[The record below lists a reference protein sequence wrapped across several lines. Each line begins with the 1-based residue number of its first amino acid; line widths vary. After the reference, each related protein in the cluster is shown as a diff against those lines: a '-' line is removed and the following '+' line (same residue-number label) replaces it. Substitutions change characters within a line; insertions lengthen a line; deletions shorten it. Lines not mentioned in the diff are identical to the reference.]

1 MKKAFL
7 FALTALCVSAVQAV
21 TYSWSTIDGTA
32 KIKDEAYSF
41 RAANGISIIF
51 QATND
56 AMSSTFAATGN
67 AILTE
72 ITIIKRSNGTNV
84 PATVKLF
91 DGSTE
96 IASAAVTSGTS
107 DDRITLEDGYYT
119 RHTIHMVFD
128 VEIDVTKT
136 YTLKGYDAEGNAM
149 DIGASVVRE
158 TTSDSWLAAMR
169 VTGEDVPATPS
180 VPEPTAL
187 ALLALGVAGV
197 ALKRKMA

>member
-7 FALTALCVSAVQAV
+7 FLLAALCVSAAQAV
-21 TYSWSTIDGTA
+21 TYTWSTIDGTA
-32 KIKDEAYSF
+32 KIMDEAFSF

-51 QATND
+51 QATKAD
-56 AMSSTFAATGN
+56 TMSSSFAATGN
-67 AILTE
+67 AILKE

-96 IASAAVTSGTS
+96 IATATVTSGTK
-107 DDRITLEDGYYT
+107 DDRITLEDGFYT
-119 RHTIHMVFD
+119 RNTIHMIFD
-128 VEIDVTKT
+128 IEVDVTKS

-158 TTSDSWLAAMR
+158 TTSDDWLAAMR
-169 VTGEDVPATPS
+169 VTGESVPT

-187 ALLALGVAGV
+187 ALLALGVAGL
-197 ALKRKMA
+197 ALKRKVA

>member
-7 FALTALCVSAVQAV
+7 FALAALCVSAVQAV

-32 KIKDEAYSF
+32 KIKDENYSF

-67 AILTE
+67 AILKE
-72 ITIIKRSNGTNV
+72 ITIIKRDSGASV

-96 IASAAVTSGTS
+96 IATATVTSGTK

-119 RHTIHMVFD
+119 RNTIHMMFD
-128 VEIDVTKT
+128 IEVDVTKT

-158 TTSDSWLAAMR
+158 TTADSWLAAMR
-169 VTGEDVPATPS
+169 VTGESVP

-187 ALLALGVAGV
+187 ALLALGVAGL
-197 ALKRKMA
+197 ALKRKVA

>member
-7 FALTALCVSAVQAV
+7 FALAALCVSVAQAV

-32 KIKDEAYSF
+32 KIKDEAFSF

-67 AILTE
+67 AILKE

-96 IASAAVTSGTS
+96 IATATVTSGTK
-107 DDRITLEDGYYT
+107 DDRITLEGNEFYT
-119 RHTIHMVFD
+119 RNTIHMMFD
-128 VEIDVTKT
+128 VEVDVAKT

-158 TTSDSWLAAMR
+158 TTSDTWLAAMR
-169 VTGEDVPATPS
+169 VTGESVP

-187 ALLALGVAGV
+187 ALLALGVAGL
-197 ALKRKMA
+197 ALKRKVA

>member
-7 FALTALCVSAVQAV
+7 FALAALCVSAVQAV

-32 KIKDEAYSF
+32 KIKDENYSF

-67 AILTE
+67 AILKE
-72 ITIIKRSNGTNV
+72 ITIIKRNSGESV

-96 IASAAVTSGTS
+96 IATATVTSGTK

-119 RHTIHMVFD
+119 RNTIHMMFD
-128 VEIDVTKT
+128 VEVDVTKT

-158 TTSDSWLAAMR
+158 TTSDTWLAAMR
-169 VTGEDVPATPS
+169 VTGESVP

-187 ALLALGVAGV
+187 ALLALGVAGLV
-197 ALKRKMA
+197 LKRKVA